1 MNASAS
7 MNNSI
12 LQVEHLSMKF
22 GGLVAIGDLS
32 FEAKR
37 GEITALIGPNG
48 AGKTTVFNCI
58 TGFYKPTEGMIR
70 FNGKE
75 GGEFLLE
82 RMPDFQITAKAKVA
96 RTFQNIRLFSG
107 MTLLENLLV
116 AQHNKLM
123 KASGYTVLGLLGL
136 GGYRKASAESVDIA
150 KHWLEKAELIDRAD
164 DPAGDLPYG
173 AQRRLEIARA
183 MCTGP
188 ELLCLDEPAAG
199 LNPKESLALNTL
211 LIDIKNNTGTSI
223 LLIEHDMSVVM
234 QISDHVVV
242 LEYGRKISD
251 GDPMSVRTDPKVIAA
266 YLGVD
271 DEEVTT
277 VLVEVGDEQV
287 IEELEGVPDPA
298 HGPGS
303 SSSMMAGPVSDTIG
317 HSDGHGEV
325 VTVSKGA
332 SKAAQVEARDAA
344 RSVTTAA
351 EAVAEKPKAKATKAK
366 SAAAPAAGLMAAPKP
381 AKAAPLAKTPA
392 KPKIPATSAAS
403 VASVAKAKTGTA
415 KPAVVKADAPKAAAK
430 PAKAPAAKPA
440 AKATAKPSAAAP
452 KTVTAKAVLA
462 KANAA
467 PAPKATAKPAPSKPA
482 AATTA
487 KPTPAPKAAAGK
499 APVKAVA
506 APKAQAKSSKP
517 VATPKTVTSAKPAAS
532 KASTAKVPV
541 AKALADKPASKAPA
555 AKAPAAKATDKP
567 ATKAATKSAAAPAVK
582 ATATKP
588 AAKAA
593 VTPAKA
599 PAIKAATA
607 AKAPAKAPAAKT
619 IANVLAAPRGGVAD
633 RLIQIKG
640 IGPVNEKKLND
651 HGIFHFDQVAG
662 WKKSD
667 IEAAEAYLAFDGR
680 IEREDWVGQ
689 AKALA
694 REAAKPAKAKRGG
707 GK

>member
-37 GEITALIGPNG
+37 GDITALIGPNG

-70 FNGKE
+70 FNGRE
-75 GGEFLLE
+75 GAEFLLE

-123 KASGYTVLGLLGL
+123 KASGYTVMGLLGL
-136 GGYRKASAESVDIA
+136 GGYRKASAESVDLA

-344 RSVTTAA
+344 RSAA
-351 EAVAEKPKAKATKAK
+351 ADAKPKAKAPKANTP
-366 SAAAPAAGLMAAPKP
+366 AAPAVGLMAAPKP
-381 AKAAPLAKTPA
+381 AKAAPVAKAPA
-392 KPKIPATSAAS
+392 KPKAPAKSTTLAAP
-403 VASVAKAKTGTA
+403 VAKASAKTAAA

-430 PAKAPAAKPA
+430 PATAPAAKPA
-440 AKATAKPSAAAP
+440 T
-452 KTVTAKAVLA
+452 
-462 KANAA
+462 
-467 PAPKATAKPAPSKPA
+467 KATAKPAVTAPKAVTATVEPAKAGKATPAPKTAPKA
-482 AATTA
+482 AAA
-487 KPTPAPKAAAGK
+487 NASKPTPAPKAAPAAK
-499 APVKAVA
+499 AEI
-506 APKAQAKSSKP
+506 KSSKP
-517 VATPKTVTSAKPAAS
+517 AAAPKTATS
-532 KASTAKVPV
+532 T
-541 AKALADKPASKAPA
+541 KPASKAPA
-555 AKAPAAKATDKP
+555 TKASAAKATGKPAVKAAVKP
-567 ATKAATKSAAAPAVK
+567 ATAPAVK
-582 ATATKP
+582 ATAAKP
-588 AAKAA
+588 AAKAV

-599 PAIKAATA
+599 PAT
-607 AKAPAKAPAAKT
+607 KAPAAAKAPAAKT

-633 RLIQIKG
+633 RLILIKG

-667 IEAAEAYLAFDGR
+667 IAAAEAYLAFDGR